1 MAYNPFRHFGLK
13 FLSVLIATLLWIAV
27 GGERV
32 VERSLRAPLELQN
45 RPEGL
50 ELVGDTPAS
59 IDVRVRGSSSTLGQL
74 SAGDVLAV
82 LDLSGARVG
91 RHLFPLTPNEVHA
104 PTGVEVT
111 HVAPASTS
119 LVFERSL
126 VKKVQVVPSIEGQ
139 PAPGYAV
146 ERVITDPTDV
156 EVIGPESAVRG
167 LQQATTE
174 PVSIE
179 GATGMV
185 SDSVTIGTSSGAV
198 RLKSQRSA
206 HIQVEIAPMRTERAM
221 TLVPVRMLNLRAG
234 LSARSTPA
242 ALTVTVRGADDTL
255 QKLTTDALEASV
267 NLGGLG
273 PGSYNLAVRISPSH
287 EFGVVSIEPSQVQI
301 IIK

>member
-45 RPEGL
+45 RPEDL
-50 ELVGDTPAS
+50 ELVGDAPAS

-74 SAGDVLAV
+74 SAGDVLAM
-82 LDLSGARVG
+82 LDLSGARIG
-91 RHLFPLTPNEVHA
+91 RHLFPLTPSEVHA

-111 HVAPASTS
+111 HVAPASTT

-126 VKKVQVVPSIEGQ
+126 QRKVPVVPTIEGQ

-146 ERVITDPTDV
+146 EGVATEPAEV
-156 EVIGPESAVRG
+156 EVVGPETAVRG

-174 PVSIE
+174 PVTIE
-179 GATGMV
+179 GATAPVGDV
-185 SDSVTIGTSSGAV
+185 VTIGTSNGAV
-198 RLKSQRSA
+198 RLKSQRTA
-206 HIQVEIAPMRTERAM
+206 RVQIEIAPMHTERAL
-221 TLVPVRMLNLRAG
+221 TLVPVRMLNLRTG
-234 LSARSTPA
+234 LSARSVPP

-255 QKLTTDALEASV
+255 QKLTADALDASV

-273 PGSYNLAVRISPSH
+273 PGIYNLAVRIAPSRAI
-287 EFGVVSIEPSQVQI
+287 GVVRIDPPQVQI